1 MSAAEWSGPSS
12 AEALEQPES
21 VDPLPAEAA
30 SGFASVVENDT
41 PTWRIVLHLA
51 WPALAQQVLVLV
63 VGLSD
68 RFLAGHF
75 QPADP
80 SKHAAYQAAQTTAHY
95 LSWFISSYTVLVS
108 VGSTAMVARF
118 VGAGDQK
125 GAVRATN
132 QSILLAL
139 VLGVAGTILGLT
151 CIEGIVWLLQLRGDA
166 ASFAVSYLRPL
177 IVLLVFQ
184 VLESACIACLIGAAD
199 MRTGLYV
206 RGGVALCNL
215 PLAWGFY
222 HGIGPIPGMGFAG
235 IALGTAA
242 SNMLGGLAV
251 LMVLLHGR
259 AGLRLRLAHLRPD
272 WDMLRRLL
280 RIGIPAGIDSIFI
293 ALGHLWFLSVVNR
306 VGEVAA
312 GAHGIALGWEAMG
325 FLSGAAFGTA
335 AMTLVGQN
343 LGAGRP
349 DRARH
354 SGLVSFAIGGSVMSL
369 MGVIFYSFAPQ
380 MFALFCPHPEQEP
393 IIRAGVPVLRLVA
406 FAMPAAA
413 SVIILSF
420 ALRGAGDTRVPMIFT
435 FIGFLGVRLPLAY
448 WFSLPEVDLFGL
460 AVVPGWNLGLLGAW
474 LAMFADLM
482 VRGCFFQVRFWRGRW
497 QTLKV

>member
-1 MSAAEWSGPSS
+1 MSAAEWSGPSI
-12 AEALEQPES
+12 AEATDQPEP
-21 VDPLPAEAA
+21 VNPLPAEAA
-30 SGFASVVENDT
+30 SGFASVVANDT
-41 PTWRIVLHLA
+41 PTWRLVLHLA
-51 WPALAQQVLVLV
+51 WPALAQQALVLV

-95 LSWFISSYTVLVS
+95 LSWFISSYTVLVA
-108 VGSTAMVARF
+108 VGSTALVARF
-118 VGAGDQK
+118 VGGADRK
-125 GAVRATN
+125 GALQATN

-139 VLGVAGTILGLT
+139 VLGLAGTIFGLLSV
-151 CIEGIVWLLQLRGDA
+151 EGIVWLLQLRGDA
-166 ASFAVSYLRPL
+166 AHFAVEYLRPL
-177 IVLLVFQ
+177 LALLVFQ

-206 RGGVALCNL
+206 RGGVAVCNL

-222 HGIGPIPGMGFAG
+222 HGIGPIPGLGFPG

-251 LMVLLHGR
+251 LTVLIHGR
-259 AGLRLRLAHLRPD
+259 AGLQLRLALLRPD

-280 RIGIPAGIDSIFI
+280 RIGVPAGIDSIFI
-293 ALGHLWFLSVVNR
+293 ALGHLWFLSIVNR
-306 VGEVAA
+306 VGEFAA

-354 SGLVSFAIGGSVMSL
+354 SGLVSFALGCTVMSA

-393 IIRAGVPVLRLVA
+393 IVRAGVPVLRLVA

-420 ALRGAGDTRVPMIFT
+420 ALRGAGDTRVPMMFT

-448 WFSLPEVDLFGL
+448 WFTLPEVDVFGL
-460 AVVPGWNLGLLGAW
+460 TVIRGWDMGLFGAW
-474 LAMFADLM
+474 LAMFADLF
-482 VRGCFFQVRFWRGRW
+482 VRGCFFQVRFLRGGW
-497 QTLKV
+497 QSVKV